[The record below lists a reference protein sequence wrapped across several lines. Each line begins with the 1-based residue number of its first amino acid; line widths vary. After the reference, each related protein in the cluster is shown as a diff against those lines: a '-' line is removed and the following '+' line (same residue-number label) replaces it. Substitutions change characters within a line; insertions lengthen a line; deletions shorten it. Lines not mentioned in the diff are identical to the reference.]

1 MAYSK
6 QGFKDRVRDADG
18 NLLEPGTLLRAEHL
32 EKMEDELIEL
42 SGKTIKTD
50 KTLSFENGVL
60 SVNTAS
66 KVEADNT
73 LPITSAA
80 VHTTV
85 GNIEILLSTI

>member
-66 KVEADNT
+66 NHICCGSRNCRQYRNFTFYNMK
-73 LPITSAA
+73 
-80 VHTTV
+80 
-85 GNIEILLSTI
+85 G